1 MKPSMVNS
9 KLFFFFTLLIFL
21 FIMFALHKQRQL
33 DQLKSRVSLLESS
46 IENREHE
53 LRNKETFEKE
63 IASLK
68 DRVDSIQLQ
77 DKSDIGQCGTN
88 DQLKEESIPN
98 VKPLFDFLTAR
109 TLEAYHVFKKTLLSL
124 LVKFLKSAIPY
135 MQKLYLS
142 AMPSFDQTVSVI
154 KIFLAYSRKIITF
167 LLNILKERLND
178 LLQENLE
185 GAA

>member
-88 DQLKEESIPN
+88 DQK
-98 VKPLFDFLTAR
+98 
-109 TLEAYHVFKKTLLSL
+109 
-124 LVKFLKSAIPY
+124 
-135 MQKLYLS
+135 MYLS

-154 KIFLAYSRKIITF
+154 KIFLAYLRKITTF
-167 LLNILKERLND
+167 SLNILKERLND
-178 LLQENLE
+178 LLQENLD

>member
-1 MKPSMVNS
+1 MGLLREMAS
-9 KLFFFFTLLIFL
+9 K
-21 FIMFALHKQRQL
+21 ALK
-33 DQLKSRVSLLESS
+33 KESS

-68 DRVDSIQLQ
+68 DRVDSIQ

>member
-1 MKPSMVNS
+1 
-9 KLFFFFTLLIFL
+9 
-21 FIMFALHKQRQL
+21 MFALHKQRQL
-33 DQLKSRVSLLESS
+33 DQLRSRVSLLESS

-68 DRVDSIQLQ
+68 DRVDSIR

-88 DQLKEESIPN
+88 DQPKEESIPN

-109 TLEAYHVFKKTLLSL
+109 TLEAYQVFKKTLLS
-124 LVKFLKSAIPY
+124 LVKFLKSAIPL

-142 AMPSFDQTVSVI
+142 AMPSFDKTVSVI
-154 KIFLAYSRKIITF
+154 KIFLDYSRKIITF
-167 LLNILKERLND
+167 VFNILKERLND
-178 LLQENLE
+178 LLQENFE

>member
-98 VKPLFDFLTAR
+98 K
-109 TLEAYHVFKKTLLSL
+109 
-124 LVKFLKSAIPY
+124 
-135 MQKLYLS
+135 MYLS

-154 KIFLAYSRKIITF
+154 KIFLAYLRKITTF
-167 LLNILKERLND
+167 SLNILKERLND
-178 LLQENLE
+178 LLQENLD